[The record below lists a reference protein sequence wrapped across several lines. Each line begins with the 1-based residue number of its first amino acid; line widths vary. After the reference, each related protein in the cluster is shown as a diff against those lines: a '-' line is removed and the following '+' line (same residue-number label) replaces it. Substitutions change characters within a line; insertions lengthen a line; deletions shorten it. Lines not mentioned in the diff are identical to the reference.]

1 VSARPGFKGRKGGQ
15 IEFDPF
21 VDLHDARSKN
31 LHARLTRCREKDW
44 CHVIGDITFRI
55 KDQRSPGCACI
66 LDMVGWFGEV
76 A

>member
-31 LHARLTRCREKDW
+31 LRDPEFMPPIHFLGEQYWSRSS
-44 CHVIGDITFRI
+44 IGETGVQGADKF
-55 KDQRSPGCACI
+55 QPGRTN
-66 LDMVGWFGEV
+66 
-76 A
+76 